1 MNNSHSSFTGKTL
14 LLSGLVFLTMII
26 IGCGSSDS
34 PQSSSDV
41 SYEFNVTDSPAT
53 TTSDDEPYMEEEA
66 VFEQIPGMV
75 GHHAATLTIFA
86 DGEMLAG
93 WYSYSGDHEL
103 SGSAI
108 YLSRKKPG
116 QSWEAPQLHIDRS
129 AGDGNPVLYS
139 EDDHVWLFQA
149 AVPGGWDTS
158 HIEVQESTDRGVN
171 WSDPVVLGPTLG
183 PNVKYPPVRLDD
195 GTLLLPAYNEISTKS
210 IFFESTDGI
219 NWSQRSSVNSTP
231 GNSQPSFVQ
240 LSTGRLISVMRN
252 EGQGCLWV
260 SASNDKG
267 DTWSEPKD
275 SGFLNP
281 ASAAQMIRLAN
292 GHLVLIYNDSDTE
305 RRPLSIALSADE
317 GRTWPYRKVLE
328 DGTDTY
334 SYPFAVQDASTGIIH
349 ILYSLN
355 RDKIMHIAVNEAWII
370 LSSYIF

>member
-1 MNNSHSSFTGKTL
+1 MNNLRDHLAGMVV
-14 LLSGLVFLTMII
+14 LVLNIIFLTMVI
-26 IGCGSSDS
+26 IGCGASGSED
-34 PQSSSDV
+34 SSSDV
-41 SYEFNVTDSPAT
+41 SYEFNVSDSPAT
-53 TTSDDEPYMEEEA
+53 VTSGDEPLMEEEA

-116 QSWEAPQLHIDRS
+116 QSWESPQLHIDRFT
-129 AGDGNPVLYS
+129 GDGNPVLYN

-158 HIEVQESTDRGVN
+158 HIEVQESTDRGAS
-171 WSDPVVLGPTLG
+171 WTDPVVLGPELG
-183 PNVKYPPVRLDD
+183 PNVKYPPVRLND
-195 GTLLLPAYNEISTKS
+195 GTLLLPAYSELSDKA
-210 IFFESTDGI
+210 IFFESTDGT
-219 NWSQRSSVNSTP
+219 NWSQRSSVKSNP

-252 EGQGCLWV
+252 EDMGCLWV
-260 SASNDKG
+260 TASDNNG
-267 DTWSEPKD
+267 ELWSEPKD

-281 ASAAQMIRLAN
+281 ASATQMIRLAN
-292 GHLVLIYNDSDTE
+292 GHLVLIYNDSDTQ

-317 GRTWPYRKVLE
+317 GRTWPYRKVLK
-328 DGTDTY
+328 DGADTY
-334 SYPFAVQDASTGIIH
+334 SYPFAVQGPDGIIH
-349 ILYSLN
+349 VLYSLN